1 MIKRTVVG
9 FLCVALALLL
19 GAGGEWYLRG
29 SARALTAA
37 LTPQT
42 EDADGVIDA
51 AETAVRTWEQRRL
64 LMGVILKH
72 SDADA
77 LAKQFSQLARYAA
90 DRDAERCAS
99 QLALCETEVRVLLE
113 GERFSWENILHITG
127 KKFLKKLYF

>member
-1 MIKRTVVG
+1 MIKRTAVG

-19 GAGGEWYLRG
+19 GAGGEWYLRN

-42 EDADGVIDA
+42 EDAAGVIDA
-51 AETAVRTWEQRRL
+51 AETAARTWEQRRL

-77 LAKQFSQLARYAA
+77 LAKQFSQLAFFAA
-90 DRDAERCAS
+90 ARDAERCAS

-113 GERFSWENILHITG
+113 GERFSWENILHING